1 MYRLY
6 GLVIDSEL
14 PLPEALAAPPEARAQ
29 VRVRLAD
36 VAPDGFGDGERLGP
50 FAWSGPG
57 VLWLSVPGVA
67 RFLVR
72 DGQEIVVDPHH
83 GIDEDTVRLFLL
95 GSPLGALLAQRGTF
109 ALHGNGI
116 RLGDGC
122 LVCCGMSGAGK
133 STLAAE
139 FMRRGHQVLTDDLAP
154 VDDRCRVL
162 PGTARLKLLPDA
174 AKRLKLS
181 VDGVPAVRPGVAK
194 LNLELGA
201 AFCAEPAPLRW
212 VYVLGQRGREL
223 EITTVR
229 GIECLAPL
237 CRHTYRFRFVEGM
250 ALLDE
255 HLKMC
260 GRIADV
266 ARVSLVTFPTDRITP
281 EAVVGALLADVG
293 AHG

>member
-1 MYRLY
+1 VYRLY

-29 VRVRLAD
+29 ARVRLGD
-36 VAPDGFGDGERLGP
+36 VAPDGLAGGRRLGP

-83 GIDEDTVRLFLL
+83 GVDEDTVRLFLL
-95 GSPLGALLAQRGTF
+95 GSPLGVLLAQRGTF

-122 LVCCGMSGAGK
+122 LVCCGTSGAGK

-154 VDDRCRVL
+154 LDDECRVL

-181 VDGVPAVRPGVAK
+181 VDGVRAVRPGVAK
-194 LNLELGA
+194 LDLELGA

-212 VYVLGQRGREL
+212 VYVLGRRGREL

-237 CRHTYRFRFVEGM
+237 RVHTYRFRLVKGM
-250 ALLDE
+250 ALLSE
-255 HLKMC
+255 HLEVC

-266 ARVSLVTFPTDRITP
+266 ARISVVTLPTRRIAP
-281 EAVVGALLADVG
+281 EAVADSLLADVA